1 MVCYFFFSSR
11 RRHTRCALVTGVQ
24 TCALPIWTVTAID
37 VSDLAVRRAQEA
49 AAAADVEV
57 EWLSGDALRTPLPAR
72 SFDLVSVQYP
82 ALPKAAGEGSARA
95 LLDTVRP
102 GGILLAVYHDLDDE
116 HRELM
121 ASNGHDKSEKRSVG
135 TVIVRT
141 LRYRVMPLNIK
152 TTIKH

>member
-1 MVCYFFFSSR
+1 MAAC
-11 RRHTRCALVTGVQ
+11 
-24 TCALPIWTVTAID
+24 
-37 VSDLAVRRAQEA
+37 RAHGA
-49 AAAADVEV
+49 AGAAYVEV

-116 HRELM
+116 HRELL
-121 ASNGHDKSEKRSVG
+121 ASNGHDLDDYYRSEERREG
-135 TVIVRT
+135 EEGVRT
-141 LRYRVMPLNIK
+141 CRYRWFRE
-152 TTIKH
+152 H